1 MLPERRAGK
10 YLPFILIFSFI
21 TVLLIGCAFGEQKE
35 PEGEQTDSMTIGI
48 CFDTFVVERWMRDR
62 DVFSY
67 TASELGAK
75 VDVQNANGDLETQKE
90 QIKRFIKEKVDA
102 IVIVPI
108 DGNAITD
115 LVVKAKKKG
124 IKVIAYDRQI
134 ENANADLYIS
144 FDNEAVGRL
153 MGETIRDKAGE
164 QAKVLMICGP
174 TSDSN
179 VESVEAGFQEIV
191 EESGLEV
198 ADRVYIEGW
207 KAENVSC
214 YLNKDDSVLDEVDAI
229 MCGNDNLAGEVV
241 RVLSERQMAGRIA
254 VVGQDADLEACQ
266 RIVEGT
272 QLMTVYKS
280 VETMARQA
288 AEQTVD
294 LIQGKE
300 PNTGT
305 CFDGTYQVPYIALEP
320 QAVTK
325 ENMDEVIISSGFHLK
340 EEVYMN
346 VPGGN
351 RLP

>member
-1 MLPERRAGK
+1 MMLKRRTRK
-10 YLPFILIFSFI
+10 YLAF
-21 TVLLIGCAFGEQKE
+21 VLVICLMQTLLNGCAFGEQKE
-35 PEGEQTDSMTIGI
+35 SSGEGKDSMTIGI

-67 TASELGAK
+67 TASELGAA
-75 VDVQNANGDLETQKE
+75 VDVQNANGNLEKQKD
-90 QIKRFIKEKVDA
+90 QIKRFIKQKVDA

-115 LVVKAKKKG
+115 LVVEAKDQG

-134 ENANADLYIS
+134 ENADADLYIS

-153 MGETIRDKAGE
+153 MGQAIRDKAGE
-164 QAKVLMICGP
+164 EAKVLMICGP

-179 VESVEAGFQEIV
+179 VESVETGFQEIV
-191 EESGLEV
+191 EESRLEV
-198 ADRVYIEGW
+198 EDRVYIEGW
-207 KAENVSC
+207 KAENVSS
-214 YLNKDDSVLDEVDAI
+214 YLNNNDAILDDVDAI

-241 RVLSERQMAGRIA
+241 RILSEKQMAGRVA

-280 VETMARQA
+280 VETMAKQA
-288 AEQTVD
+288 AEQTID

-325 ENMDEVIISSGFHLK
+325 ENMEEVIISSGFHLK

-346 VPGGN
+346 IPGESH
-351 RLP
+351 